1 MVFLFAMLWGTAS
14 TVMGAPARKSFSEFF
29 RNLVDGLLKGHA
41 KPASFKLVRTNL
53 MAVRKNYLIYF
64 LYGSPLKY
72 EAIELWYQKQWII
85 WTFFWRTLAQFS
97 TTRLIQL
104 SQDFGVRGQISPQ
117 MKRSKQKMRKRDRW
131 LFRLQKLWN
140 NHSFL
145 RLHWSWGFL

>member
-64 LYGSPLKY
+64 LCGSPF
-72 EAIELWYQKQWII
+72 IELWYHKQWIN
-85 WTFFWRTLAQFS
+85 WTFFLKDTGSVFDYTLDPTKPGLWCSWADQS
-97 TTRLIQL
+97 SNEKIEAENEEEGSMIVPTSET
-104 SQDFGVRGQISPQ
+104 V
-117 MKRSKQKMRKRDRW
+117 KQ
-131 LFRLQKLWN
+131 
-140 NHSFL
+140 SF
-145 RLHWSWGFL
+145 FLKIALELGIPLGI

>member
-53 MAVRKNYLIYF
+53 MAVRKTGIYIYWVYF
-64 LYGSPLKY
+64 KRLLNFDTKNNQ
-72 EAIELWYQKQWII
+72 LN
-85 WTFFWRTLAQFS
+85 FFWRTLAQFS

-104 SQDFGVRGQISPQ
+104 SQDFGVLGQINPQ

>member
-53 MAVRKNYLIYF
+53 MAVRKTIWSIFYV
-64 LYGSPLKY
+64 
-72 EAIELWYQKQWII
+72 ELNFDTKHNES
-85 WTFFWRTLAQFS
+85 TFFWRTLAQFS

-131 LFRLQKLWN
+131 LFRLQKPWN